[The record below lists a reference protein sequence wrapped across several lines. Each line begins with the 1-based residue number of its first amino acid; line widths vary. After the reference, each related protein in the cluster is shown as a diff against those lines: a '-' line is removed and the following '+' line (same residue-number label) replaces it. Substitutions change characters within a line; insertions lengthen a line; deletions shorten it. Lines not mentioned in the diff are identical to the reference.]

1 MMKLRAILVGVLLM
15 GFAGALPAQPAKE
28 PPPGDV
34 GLPVVPLVDEDAPLI
49 MVWFTEALDVP
60 LDDASAIETQLFEDI
75 GKRMDL
81 RVFSRE
87 KTLKLVNES
96 GARKLQQCKWQ
107 DHCLQAI
114 GRLVEADQVIGV
126 KMSGSGGQYYL
137 AFKHIALGDQAQR
150 KTAMVGGSMSKLLM
164 SGIAKTL
171 TELLGPAEKPA
182 AEPPAAEPAAEDGA
196 SRAPAASNDPAA
208 VAVVPLV
215 PAAEPAVEPE
225 TRPAVEPE
233 SRPAVEPES
242 RPAVEPAPVAAEP
255 APQAPRARVVDARP
269 RDEQPPAP
277 AQGPGFFRR
286 HLGSTIALG
295 VGLAAAG
302 AGIGF
307 GVMAAQAQDDVSH
320 QYDPATDDAGRNNA
334 LTANVLFGV
343 AGAAA
348 ITAVVLFIV
357 EPGPGT
363 DDTTRVDVVPTGT
376 GALVRF

>member
-1 MMKLRAILVGVLLM
+1 MMKLRAILIGVLLM
-15 GFAGALPAQPAKE
+15 GLAGALSAQPAE
-28 PPPGDV
+28 APPPGDV
-34 GLPVVPLVDEDAPLI
+34 GLPVVPLIDEDAPLV

-81 RVFSRE
+81 RMFSRE
-87 KTLKLVNES
+87 KALKLVNET
-96 GARKLQQCKWQ
+96 GDQKLQQCKWE
-107 DHCLQAI
+107 DDCLKAI

-137 AFKHIALGDQAQR
+137 AFKHIALDEQPQR

-164 SGIAKTL
+164 SGIGKTL
-171 TELLGPAEKPA
+171 TELLGPAEQQPA
-182 AEPPAAEPAAEDGA
+182 GEPTAPAAEDGA
-196 SRAPAASNDPAA
+196 SRAPAAGNDPAA

-215 PAAEPAVEPE
+215 PEAEPTAEPVAA
-225 TRPAVEPE
+225 PAPQAT
-233 SRPAVEPES
+233 PEPES
-242 RPAVEPAPVAAEP
+242 RPAVEPAPAAAEP
-255 APQAPRARVVDARP
+255 GPQAPKARVVEARP
-269 RDEQPPAP
+269 RDEQPPP
-277 AQGPGFFRR
+277 PPRGPGFFRR

-307 GVMAAQAQDDVSH
+307 GVMADQAQNDVSH
-320 QYDPATDDAGRNNA
+320 QYDPTTDDAGRNNA
-334 LTANVLFGV
+334 LAANVLFGV

-357 EPGPGT
+357 EPGPSA
-363 DDTTRVDVVPTGT
+363 DDTAGVDVVATGT

>member
-15 GFAGALPAQPAKE
+15 GFAGALPAQPAE
-28 PPPGDV
+28 DPPPGDV

-75 GKRMDL
+75 CKRLDL

-96 GARKLQQCKWQ
+96 GDRKLQQCKWQ

-137 AFKHIALGDQAQR
+137 AFKHIVLDDQPQR

-196 SRAPAASNDPAA
+196 SRAPADGNDPAA

-215 PAAEPAVEPE
+215 PAAE
-225 TRPAVEPE
+225 
-233 SRPAVEPES
+233 PAVEPES

-255 APQAPRARVVDARP
+255 APQAPRARVVESRP
-269 RDEQPPAP
+269 RDEQPPVP

-302 AGIGF
+302 TGIGF

-334 LTANVLFGV
+334 LAANVLFGV

-357 EPGPGT
+357 EPGPTT
-363 DDTTRVDVVPTGT
+363 DDTTRVDVVPTGS